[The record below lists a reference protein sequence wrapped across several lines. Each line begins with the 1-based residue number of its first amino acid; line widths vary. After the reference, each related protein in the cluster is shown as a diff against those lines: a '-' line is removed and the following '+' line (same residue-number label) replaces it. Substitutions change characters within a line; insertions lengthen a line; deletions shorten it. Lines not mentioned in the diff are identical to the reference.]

1 MKLRT
6 RWTLWVVVAL
16 AAGVAFVWRAAPG
29 GDRVAVV
36 PVVRSAIAQ
45 SVVATGRLNAP
56 ARLDIAAEVT
66 APVAAVPVQAGDA
79 VKAGDLLLR
88 LADGEAQASLQQ
100 AQAAL
105 AEARARLRQQA
116 SVGAPVATQ
125 AVVQA
130 EAAFEAARREHARA
144 SELVAQGFFA
154 QQKLDE
160 AQRALDTARSALA
173 AARVQSEANQPGG
186 VERTLA
192 ASRVDQ
198 AVAQVAL
205 AQARLDRL
213 RLVSPV
219 DATVL
224 SRQVDPGSM
233 AQPGRTLLTLAA
245 QGGLRVE
252 AAIDEKHLRLLT
264 PGMSARAVADAYPG
278 QGFDA
283 RLSYIA
289 PAVDPQ
295 RGTVEVWLDVTA
307 PPAFLKPDM
316 TVSVELVGGSRSD
329 ALVLPAS
336 AVRDTD
342 GPAPW
347 VLLLRDD
354 QAVRQPVTVGL
365 RGVGSVEIADG
376 LKAGDE
382 AIPQT
387 EKALPGDR
395 VRRGSV
401 MVNAGAVAPR

>member
-1 MKLRT
+1 MKPQT
-6 RWTLWVVVAL
+6 RWTLLVVAAL
-16 AAGVAFVWRAAPG
+16 AAAVALVWRAAPSG
-29 GDRVAVV
+29 ERVAVV
-36 PVVRSAIAQ
+36 PVARSAIAQ

-66 APVAAVPVQAGDA
+66 GPVLAVP
-79 VKAGDLLLR
+79 VKAGDTVKAGELLLR
-88 LADGEAQASLQQ
+88 LADGEAQANLQQ

-105 AEARARLRQQA
+105 AEARARLRQQV

-130 EAAFEAARREHARA
+130 EAAFEAARSEHARA
-144 SELVAQGFFA
+144 SELVAKGFFA
-154 QQKLDE
+154 QQKLDD
-160 AQRALDTARSALA
+160 AKRLLDTARSALA
-173 AARVQSEANQPGG
+173 SARVQSEANQPGG
-186 VERTLA
+186 VERTLS

-198 AVAQVAL
+198 ASAQVAL

-213 RLVSPV
+213 RIVSPV

-224 SRQVDPGSM
+224 SRLVEPGSM

-245 QGGLRVE
+245 SGGLRVE

-264 PGMSARAVADAYPG
+264 PGMPARAVADAYPG
-278 QGFDA
+278 QSFEA

-289 PAVDPQ
+289 PAVDPE
-295 RGTVEVWLDVTA
+295 RGTVEVWLDVPA

-329 ALVLPAS
+329 ALVLPSS
-336 AVRDTD
+336 AVRDAD
-342 GPAPW
+342 SPAPW

-354 QAVRQPVTVGL
+354 EAVRQPVTVGL
-365 RGVGSVEIADG
+365 RGVGSVEIAEG
-376 LKAGDE
+376 LSEGDE

-401 MVNAGAVAPR
+401 LVNASAAAPR

>member
-1 MKLRT
+1 M
-6 RWTLWVVVAL
+6 VVLAL
-16 AAGVAFVWRAAPG
+16 AAAGAFVWRSMPSG
-29 GDRVAVV
+29 ERVAVV
-36 PVVRSAIAQ
+36 PVARSAIAQ

-66 APVAAVPVQAGDA
+66 AQVMAVAVKAGDT

-88 LADGEAQASLQQ
+88 LADSEAQASLQQ

-105 AEARARLRQQA
+105 AEARAKLLQQA
-116 SVGAPVATQ
+116 SVGAPVASQ

-130 EAAFEAARREHARA
+130 QAAFESARREHGRA

-154 QQKLDE
+154 QQKLDD
-160 AQRALDTARSALA
+160 AQRLLDTARSALTT
-173 AARVQSEANQPGG
+173 ARVQSEANQPGG

-192 ASRVDQ
+192 AARVDQ

-205 AQARLDRL
+205 AQVRLDRL
-213 RLVSPV
+213 RIVSPV

-224 SRQVDPGSM
+224 SRAVEPGNTV
-233 AQPGRTLLTLAA
+233 QPGRTLLTLAA
-245 QGGLRVE
+245 AGGLRVE

-264 PGMSARAVADAYPG
+264 WGMPARAVADAYPG

-283 RLSYIA
+283 RLSHIA
-289 PAVDPQ
+289 PAVDPE
-295 RGTVEVWLDVTA
+295 RGTVEVWLNVTA

-329 ALVLPAS
+329 ALVLPSS
-336 AVRDTD
+336 AVRESDSQ
-342 GPAPW
+342 APW

-354 QAVRQPVTVGL
+354 RAVRQPVTLGL

-376 LKAGDE
+376 LREGDE

-387 EKALPGDR
+387 EKALAGDR

-401 MVNAGAVAPR
+401 LANAVASPTAAAPR

>member
-1 MKLRT
+1 ML
-6 RWTLWVVVAL
+6 VAL
-16 AAGVAFVWRAAPG
+16 AALGWLVWRSAPG
-29 GDRVAVV
+29 GERVTVV

-56 ARLDIAAEVT
+56 ARLDMAAEVT
-66 APVAAVPVQAGDA
+66 AQVLSVPVKAGDK

-100 AQAAL
+100 ARAAL
-105 AEARARLRQQA
+105 AEAQARLRQQV
-116 SVGAPVATQ
+116 SVGAPVASQ

-130 EAAFEAARREHARA
+130 EAAYEATRREHART
-144 SELVAQGFFA
+144 SELVAKGFFA
-154 QQKLDE
+154 QQKLDD
-160 AQRALDTARSALA
+160 AQRLLDTARSALA
-173 AARVQSEANQPGG
+173 SARVQSEANQAGG
-186 VERTLA
+186 VERTLSA
-192 ASRVDQ
+192 TRVDQ
-198 AVAQVAL
+198 ASAQVAL

-213 RLVSPV
+213 RIVSPV

-224 SRQVDPGSM
+224 SRLVEPGSM

-264 PGMSARAVADAYPG
+264 LGMPARAVADAYPG

-329 ALVLPAS
+329 ALVLPSS

-342 GPAPW
+342 SPAPW
-347 VLLLRDD
+347 VLLLRGDE
-354 QAVRQPVTVGL
+354 AVRQPVTVGL
-365 RGVGSVEIADG
+365 RGVGSVEIAEG
-376 LKAGDE
+376 LNEGDE

-401 MVNAGAVAPR
+401 MDNAGAVAPR

>member
-1 MKLRT
+1 MVL
-6 RWTLWVVVAL
+6 VAL
-16 AAGVAFVWRAAPG
+16 AGVGWLVWRSAPG
-29 GDRVAVV
+29 GERVAVV

-56 ARLDIAAEVT
+56 ARLDMAAEVT
-66 APVAAVPVQAGDA
+66 AQVLSVPVKAGDK

-100 AQAAL
+100 ARAAL
-105 AEARARLRQQA
+105 AEAQARLRQQV
-116 SVGAPVATQ
+116 SVGAPVASQ

-130 EAAFEAARREHARA
+130 EAAYEATRREHART
-144 SELVAQGFFA
+144 SELVAKGFFA
-154 QQKLDE
+154 QQKLDD
-160 AQRALDTARSALA
+160 AQRLLDTARSALA
-173 AARVQSEANQPGG
+173 SARVQSEANQAGG
-186 VERTLA
+186 VEPTLSA
-192 ASRVDQ
+192 TRVDQ
-198 AVAQVAL
+198 ASAQVAL

-213 RLVSPV
+213 RIVSPV

-224 SRQVDPGSM
+224 SRLVEPGSM
-233 AQPGRTLLTLAA
+233 AQSGRTLLTLAA

-264 PGMSARAVADAYPG
+264 PGMAARAVADAYPG

-316 TVSVELVGGSRSD
+316 TVSVELVGGSRSN

-354 QAVRQPVTVGL
+354 QAVRQPVAVGL
-365 RGVGSVEIADG
+365 RGVGSVEIAEG
-376 LKAGDE
+376 LNEGDE

-401 MVNAGAVAPR
+401 MANAGAVAPR

>member
-1 MKLRT
+1 ML
-6 RWTLWVVVAL
+6 VAL
-16 AAGVAFVWRAAPG
+16 AALGWLVWRSGPG
-29 GDRVAVV
+29 GERVTVV

-56 ARLDIAAEVT
+56 ARLDMAAEVT
-66 APVAAVPVQAGDA
+66 AQVLSVPVKAGDK

-100 AQAAL
+100 ARAAL
-105 AEARARLRQQA
+105 AEAQARLRQQV
-116 SVGAPVATQ
+116 SVGAPVASQ

-130 EAAFEAARREHARA
+130 EATYEATRREHART
-144 SELVAQGFFA
+144 SELVAKGFFA
-154 QQKLDE
+154 QQKLDD
-160 AQRALDTARSALA
+160 AQRLLDTARSALA
-173 AARVQSEANQPGG
+173 SARVQSEANQAGG
-186 VERTLA
+186 VERTLSA
-192 ASRVDQ
+192 TRVDQ
-198 AVAQVAL
+198 ASAQVAL

-213 RLVSPV
+213 RIVSPV

-224 SRQVDPGSM
+224 SRLVEPGSM

-264 PGMSARAVADAYPG
+264 LGMPARAVADAYPG

-329 ALVLPAS
+329 ALVLPSS

-342 GPAPW
+342 SPAPW
-347 VLLLRDD
+347 VLLLRGDE
-354 QAVRQPVTVGL
+354 AVRQPVTVGL

>member
-1 MKLRT
+1 ML
-6 RWTLWVVVAL
+6 VAL
-16 AAGVAFVWRAAPG
+16 AALGWLVWRSAPG
-29 GDRVAVV
+29 GERVTVV

-56 ARLDIAAEVT
+56 ARLDMAAEVT
-66 APVAAVPVQAGDA
+66 AQVLSVPVKAGDK

-100 AQAAL
+100 ARAAL
-105 AEARARLRQQA
+105 AEAQARLRQQV
-116 SVGAPVATQ
+116 SVGAPVASQ

-130 EAAFEAARREHARA
+130 EAAFEATRREHART
-144 SELVAQGFFA
+144 SELVAKGFFA
-154 QQKLDE
+154 QQKLDD
-160 AQRALDTARSALA
+160 AQRLLDTARSALA
-173 AARVQSEANQPGG
+173 SARVQSEANQAGG
-186 VERTLA
+186 VERTLSA
-192 ASRVDQ
+192 TRVDQ
-198 AVAQVAL
+198 ASAQVAL

-213 RLVSPV
+213 RIVSPV

-224 SRQVDPGSM
+224 SRLVEPGSM
-233 AQPGRTLLTLAA
+233 AQSGRTLLTLAA

-264 PGMSARAVADAYPG
+264 LGMPARAVADAYPG

-329 ALVLPAS
+329 ALVLPSS

-342 GPAPW
+342 SPAPW
-347 VLLLRDD
+347 VLLLRGDE
-354 QAVRQPVTVGL
+354 AVRQPVTVGL
-365 RGVGSVEIADG
+365 RGVGSVEIAEG
-376 LKAGDE
+376 LNEGDE

-387 EKALPGDR
+387 EKALLGDR

-401 MVNAGAVAPR
+401 MANAGAVAPR